1 MLQSLINNFT
11 VLTTFLF
18 FGNMAWGKCQAY
30 NLQKNNRTKLILGL
44 ILGLFGVALMYYTFP
59 INSVVFADF
68 RQLPILIS
76 VSLGGWIA
84 GLVSTVIIFV
94 YRLAFLSGVSMTS
107 VWGAV
112 NALGTFIIA
121 ILFLKD
127 YKLILRKWIWATVL
141 SAGFSML
148 VFSIILDDENKWA
161 PIGTFCLVFI
171 VGGMFTFAMLLYL
184 KRSDDSLRIMRE
196 AAHRDFLT
204 GLYNA
209 RAFEVIME
217 QKIASST
224 RYHVPFTLLL
234 IDIDHFKQVNDTFGH
249 PAGDTVLS
257 QLAAVLRDTFHPG
270 DHIARKGGEEFA
282 VIVDECDSNQIEIIA
297 ERLRRNVENHIFNL
311 PDGTELKMT
320 ISAGSATYPD
330 MAEQLLFERADQ
342 ALYQAKTSGRNRVC
356 RAASF

>member
-18 FGNMAWGKCQAY
+18 FGNMVWGKCQAY
-30 NLQKNNRTKLILGL
+30 NLHKSNQTKLILGL
-44 ILGLFGVALMYYTFP
+44 VLGLFGVALMYYTFP
-59 INSVVFADF
+59 INTYVFADF

-84 GLVSTVIIFV
+84 GLVATVIIFV
-94 YRLAFLSGVSMTS
+94 YRLVFLSGVSMAS
-107 VWGAV
+107 IWGAV

-121 ILFLKD
+121 ILILKD
-127 YKLILRKWIWATVL
+127 YKLSLQRWAWTLGL
-141 SAGFSML
+141 SAGLSVV
-148 VFSIILDDENKWA
+148 VFSIILVENKWV

-171 VGGMFTFAMLLYL
+171 VGGMFTLAMLLYL

-204 GLYNA
+204 GLFNA

-217 QKIASST
+217 QRIASST
-224 RYHVPFTLLL
+224 RYRVPITLLL

-249 PAGDTVLS
+249 PAGDAVLS
-257 QLAAVLRDTFHPG
+257 QLAMVLRDTFHPG

-282 VIVDECDSNQIEIIA
+282 VIVDDCDSERIEIIA
-297 ERLRRNVENHIFNL
+297 ERLRRNVENQIFIL
-311 PDGTELKMT
+311 PDGTEHKIT

-330 MAEQLLFERADQ
+330 IVEELLFERADQ

-356 RAASF
+356 RASSI